1 MTARV
6 LVVDDILSNVKL
18 LEAKL
23 TAEYF
28 EVVTAFNGAE
38 CLARI
43 EEGIPDIVLLDV
55 MMPGMDGFEV
65 CRRIKSNPRT
75 AHLPVVMVTALDQP
89 SDRVA
94 GLEAGAD
101 DFLTKPVDD
110 AALFAR
116 VRSLVR
122 LKMMTDELRMR
133 EATGQSMGLVD
144 PAQTL
149 IDAAPSG
156 RILAIEDRP
165 ESATWLAGA
174 LQPQHEVS
182 TVDTFEEA
190 LVRVR
195 GGDYDLVIVSL
206 GMRGFDGLRLCSQ
219 LRSLPEGRNVPILV
233 VVSDGDR
240 RKLNQALEMGVNDY
254 LARPVDKNELVAR
267 VRTQLRKKRYADRL
281 RHNVQL
287 SLEMAIT
294 DQLTGLHNRRYMSRH
309 LDNLIS
315 SAKRTAKPLAFLILD
330 IDYFKSVNDG
340 YGHDIG
346 DEVLK
351 EFANRIAANVRGID
365 LACRY
370 GGEEFVVV
378 MPDTDMA
385 FAYSVAERL
394 RKSIEFDTGR
404 DQPPTWQGQ
413 HHHQHRHRVV
423 GRQHG
428 HRRSATSS
436 RRSGPLQRQARR
448 PQPRRGRRGL
458 ASVFRLCQ
466 LDRLVDHPYEDFRLA
481 RAGDHVAVLEDE
493 GRHARDPHLVC
504 EMVFV
509 LDGVLVGIL
518 RKQLAE
524 LVPDAC
530 RHPQQSPSA
539 RCDRRYCG
547 PARSRRR
554 TIARPARPARRCRRP
569 IG

>member
-28 EVVTAFNGAE
+28 EVMTAFNGQE
-38 CLARI
+38 CLSKM
-43 EEGIPDIVLLDV
+43 EENIPDIVLLDV

-65 CRRIKSNPRT
+65 CRRIKSNPKT
-75 AHLPVVMVTALDQP
+75 AHVPVVMVTALDQP

-94 GLEAGAD
+94 GLDAGAD

-133 EATGQSMGLVD
+133 ESTGQGMGLID
-144 PAQTL
+144 PAETL
-149 IDAAPSG
+149 TENSQSG
-156 RILAIEDRP
+156 RILVIEDRA
-165 ESATWLAGA
+165 ESVAWFSAA
-174 LQPQHEVS
+174 LSQAHEVS
-182 TVDTFEEA
+182 SADTFEEA
-190 LVRVR
+190 LVRVK
-195 GGDYDLVIVSL
+195 GGDFDLIVVSL

-219 LRSLPEGRNVPILV
+219 LRSLPEGRHVPILV

-240 RKLNQALEMGVNDY
+240 RKLTQALEMGVNDY
-254 LARPVDKNELVAR
+254 LTRPVDKNELVAR

-309 LDNLIS
+309 LDTLLS
-315 SAKRTAKPLAFLILD
+315 SAKKEAKPLAFVIMD
-330 IDYFKSVNDG
+330 IDFFKQVNDT

-351 EFANRIAANVRGID
+351 EFAKRIAANVRGLD

-378 MPDTDMA
+378 MPDTDLA
-385 FAYSVAERL
+385 FAYSISERL
-394 RKSIEFDTGR
+394 RQSIETTPVKISRAPNMLNITISIGIAKTEGENDTAQALLHR
-404 DQPPTWQGQ
+404 ADQALY
-413 HHHQHRHRVV
+413 R
-423 GRQHG
+423 
-428 HRRSATSS
+428 AK
-436 RRSGPLQRQARR
+436 RSGRNK
-448 PQPRRGRRGL
+448 
-458 ASVFRLCQ
+458 V
-466 LDRLVDHPYEDFRLA
+466 
-481 RAGDHVAVLEDE
+481 VA
-493 GRHARDPHLVC
+493 
-504 EMVFV
+504 
-509 LDGVLVGIL
+509 
-518 RKQLAE
+518 
-524 LVPDAC
+524 DA
-530 RHPQQSPSA
+530 A
-539 RCDRRYCG
+539 
-547 PARSRRR
+547 
-554 TIARPARPARRCRRP
+554 
-569 IG
+569 

>member
-23 TAEYF
+23 SAEYF

-38 CLARI
+38 CLAKM
-43 EEGIPDIVLLDV
+43 EEAAPDIVLLDV

-65 CRRIKSNPRT
+65 CRRIKANPRC
-75 AHLPVVMVTALDQP
+75 AHVPVVMVTALDQP

-94 GLEAGAD
+94 GLDAGAD

-133 EATGQSMGLVD
+133 EATGQSMGLLD
-144 PAQTL
+144 PATTL
-149 IDAAPSG
+149 TDEAPQS
-156 RILAIEDRP
+156 RILVIEDRP
-165 ESATWLAGA
+165 ESTAWFQTA
-174 LQPQHEVS
+174 LHNAHNIS
-182 TVDTFEEA
+182 AVDTFEEA

-233 VVSDGDR
+233 VVSEGDR

-254 LARPVDKNELVAR
+254 LTRPIDQNELTAR

-294 DQLTGLHNRRYMSRH
+294 DQLTGLHNRRYMARH
-309 LDNLIS
+309 LDNLIATS
-315 SAKRTAKPLAFLILD
+315 RRSGKPLAFVIMD
-330 IDYFKSVNDG
+330 IDFFKSVNDTF
-340 YGHDIG
+340 GHDIG

-351 EFANRIAANVRGID
+351 EFASRISANVRGID

-378 MPDTDMA
+378 MPDTDVN
-385 FAYSVAERL
+385 FAYTVSERL
-394 RKSIEFDTGR
+394 RQQIEITPIPISRAPNSLNITISIGIAKTEGADDSAEALLHR
-404 DQPPTWQGQ
+404 ADQALY
-413 HHHQHRHRVV
+413 R
-423 GRQHG
+423 
-428 HRRSATSS
+428 AK
-436 RRSGPLQRQARR
+436 RSGRNRVIA
-448 PQPRRGRRGL
+448 
-458 ASVFRLCQ
+458 
-466 LDRLVDHPYEDFRLA
+466 
-481 RAGDHVAVLEDE
+481 
-493 GRHARDPHLVC
+493 
-504 EMVFV
+504 
-509 LDGVLVGIL
+509 
-518 RKQLAE
+518 
-524 LVPDAC
+524 DA
-530 RHPQQSPSA
+530 A
-539 RCDRRYCG
+539 
-547 PARSRRR
+547 
-554 TIARPARPARRCRRP
+554 
-569 IG
+569 